1 MLLLRKNFTKE
12 KYLKKLYIIL
22 LLTISL
28 IANDTNSTKLT
39 DEELMNRVLYT
50 NLAGA
55 GVVTLW
61 GVAFWDYFSQ
71 TPKFDQERWF
81 QNDTSYG
88 GADKFGHLYSTYL
101 WSLGFSALYES
112 WGMKEDEATFYGSTT
127 AWTFQAIMEL
137 GDSFS
142 DSYGFSYEDF
152 IMNTVGAGF
161 YYIRAMNPSLKE
173 KLDLRCEYV
182 PKFQSNTDFFSQYNS
197 MKYLIAL
204 KGSGF
209 ESTKSSW
216 LKYTELQLG
225 YYTRGYQN
233 DDLYQTDPI
242 NGNPYKGNA
251 KTERVVYLAIG
262 ISISELLNKAGWE
275 KTGSVF
281 NYVQLPYT
289 YVPFGYDADSSSYVA
304 PYSRPYFGYLK

>member
-1 MLLLRKNFTKE
+1 M
-12 KYLKKLYIIL
+12 KKLYIVL
-22 LLTISL
+22 LLSFSL
-28 IANDTNSTKLT
+28 IANDTNTTKLT
-39 DEELMNRVLYT
+39 DAELSDRVLYT
-50 NLAGA
+50 NLVGA

-71 TPKFDQERWF
+71 KPKFDQEHWF
-81 QNDTSYG
+81 QNDTAYG

-101 WSLGFSALYES
+101 WSLGFSSLYES
-112 WGMKEDEATFYGSTT
+112 WGMNHDDATFNGTFT

-142 DSYGFSYEDF
+142 NSYGFSYEDF
-152 IMNTVGAGF
+152 LMNTVGAGF
-161 YYIRAMNPSLKE
+161 YYVREQYPSLKQRV
-173 KLDLRCEYV
+173 DLRLEYV
-182 PKFQSNTDFFSQYNS
+182 PNFQGNTDFFSQYNS

-216 LKYTELQLG
+216 LKYAEFHLG

-233 DDLYQTDPI
+233 SDMYEVDPI
-242 NGNPYKGNA
+242 NGNPNKGDA
-251 KTERVVYLAIG
+251 KTERVIYAAVA
-262 ISISELLNKAGWE
+262 ISISELLNAAGWE
-275 KTGSVF
+275 RTGSIF

-289 YVPFGYDADSSSYVA
+289 YVPFGYDADSDSYVA
-304 PYSRPYFGYLK
+304 PYSRPYFGYTK

>member
-1 MLLLRKNFTKE
+1 M
-12 KYLKKLYIIL
+12 KKLYIIL
-22 LLTISL
+22 LLSFSL
-28 IANDTNSTKLT
+28 IANDTNTTKLT
-39 DEELMNRVLYT
+39 DEQLSDRVLYT
-50 NLAGA
+50 NLVGA

-71 TPKFDQERWF
+71 TPKFDQEHWF
-81 QNDTSYG
+81 QNDTAYG

-101 WSLGFSALYES
+101 WSLGFSSLYES
-112 WGMKEDEATFYGSTT
+112 WGMNHDDATLNGTVTS
-127 AWTFQAIMEL
+127 WTFQAIMEL

-161 YYIRAMNPSLKE
+161 YYLREMNPSLKE
-173 KLDLRCEYV
+173 KVDLRCEYV
-182 PKFQSNTDFFSQYNS
+182 PNFQGNTDFFSQYNS

-209 ESTKSSW
+209 DATKSSW
-216 LKYTELQLG
+216 LKYTELHLG

-233 DDLYQTDPI
+233 PDLYEAAPS
-242 NGNPYKGNA
+242 NGNYHKVNTAGDLVH
-251 KTERVVYLAIG
+251 TERVIYMAIG
-262 ISISELLNKAGWE
+262 ISISELLNKAGWT

-281 NYVQLPYT
+281 NYVQLPGT
-289 YVPFGYDADSSSYVA
+289 YIPFGYDADSRSYVA
-304 PYSRPYFGYLK
+304 PYSRPYFGYTK